1 MWAPGAPFS
10 GSTYFR
16 QGNIMNNFD
25 RLLVI
30 VDQKDVDAG
39 EINIFGTKLPIKAK
53 EGDVIHIPIAARS
66 GKFKI
71 ETVNG

>member
-1 MWAPGAPFS
+1 
-10 GSTYFR
+10 
-16 QGNIMNNFD
+16 MNNFD